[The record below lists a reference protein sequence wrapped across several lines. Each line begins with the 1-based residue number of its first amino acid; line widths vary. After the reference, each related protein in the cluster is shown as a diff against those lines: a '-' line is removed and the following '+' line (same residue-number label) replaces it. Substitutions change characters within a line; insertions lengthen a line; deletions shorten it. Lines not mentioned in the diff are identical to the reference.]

1 MHHSRG
7 IGKHMRM
14 GFLGAAALVLL
25 TAACGSSQEQRSA
38 SGGLTGL
45 GVGAVVGGPI
55 GAVVGAAAGAAGGLL
70 MPEGADTVAEN
81 LLGREHHAT
90 AALLPGGPTASGA
103 NTAAATATAPNPA
116 AASGTSAPPG
126 LIKQAQTELRN
137 EGLYH
142 ARIDGILGP
151 KTRDALKTYQ
161 QRQGLTETGALDQAT
176 AQRMN
181 LVAQGMP
188 PAPPSQTGSSA
199 PPPPPPP
206 SR

>member
-1 MHHSRG
+1 
-7 IGKHMRM
+7 MRM

-45 GVGAVVGGPI
+45 GVGALVGGPI
-55 GAVVGAAAGAAGGLL
+55 GAVVGAAAGGAGGLL
-70 MPEGADTVAEN
+70 MPEGADTVGEN
-81 LLGREHHAT
+81 LLGREHRAT
-90 AALLPGGPTASGA
+90 ASLLPGGETASGA
-103 NTAAATATAPNPA
+103 NTAAATATAPNAA

-137 EGLYH
+137 EGLYS
-142 ARIDGILGP
+142 ARVDGILGP

-161 QRQGLTETGALDQAT
+161 QRQGLTETGTLDQAT

-199 PPPPPPP
+199 PPPSPPP